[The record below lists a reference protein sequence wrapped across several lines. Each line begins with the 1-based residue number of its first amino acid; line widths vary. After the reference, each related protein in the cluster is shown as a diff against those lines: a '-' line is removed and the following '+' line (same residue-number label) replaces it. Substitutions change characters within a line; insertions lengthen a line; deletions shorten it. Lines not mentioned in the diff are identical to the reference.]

1 MSCRRATAT
10 GRWCTSRTARVALLR
25 PAALVRS
32 YEARPANSEGRGQ
45 VTMGAL
51 LKQSLRDSP
60 DVLIVGETRG
70 EDGVHLLDAASN
82 GIAGVMCTIHSVS
95 ARGVFDRLVQM
106 VRMADPPLPGDFAL
120 LAATSLDVIVHVARN
135 RAHERFVTE
144 VVQVHSVGLGENGYP
159 VTEALFRPRRDGRA
173 EPTGRKPTPEL
184 AERLLDVG
192 FDLDWLN
199 PGTSTWD
206 RAGRTRRAAVGMRVL
221 IALGGMLILTGLA
234 LGGALLAG
242 VQTAPPRQPGPHCAR
257 TPDGPGGGA
266 ASSWLAVPVGLVG
279 MLATG
284 WVAAGVGAAAV
295 VLLAPSLL
303 RPSAAS
309 KAHLARL
316 EALAS
321 WTRRLA
327 DLLASGAA
335 STLPDALARAALTS
349 PAAISTQTAALASRM
364 GPQGVEPALRLFAKE
379 IADPVGDHITMAL
392 IVRDRHG
399 GVGAGRR
406 AVRVGAGCG

>member
-1 MSCRRATAT
+1 MLAGGKVMVSGAAGVGKTVLLRALCRAIPLDRMIVTVEDDREL
-10 GRWCTSRTARVALLR
+10 GLHVVPARDRDGQVVYEPDGTVALLR

-45 VTMGAL
+45 VSMGAL

-120 LAATSLDVIVHVARN
+120 LAATALDVIVHVARN

-206 RAGRTRRAAVGMRVL
+206 
-221 IALGGMLILTGLA
+221 
-234 LGGALLAG
+234 
-242 VQTAPPRQPGPHCAR
+242 PPA
-257 TPDGPGGGA
+257 
-266 ASSWLAVPVGLVG
+266 
-279 MLATG
+279 
-284 WVAAGVGAAAV
+284 
-295 VLLAPSLL
+295 
-303 RPSAAS
+303 
-309 KAHLARL
+309 
-316 EALAS
+316 
-321 WTRRLA
+321 
-327 DLLASGAA
+327 
-335 STLPDALARAALTS
+335 
-349 PAAISTQTAALASRM
+349 
-364 GPQGVEPALRLFAKE
+364 EPE
-379 IADPVGDHITMAL
+379 
-392 IVRDRHG
+392 
-399 GVGAGRR
+399 GRR
-406 AVRVGAGCG
+406 WA